1 MAICD
6 VWVIGDTFL
15 REALPVLQS
24 IKTQAVENH
33 TIKPFLYEYYNL
45 IPLFASSNSY
55 TKSFIAKTFNKLV
68 AKMNNRTMLP
78 KYMIIA
84 LDKDIIENLKQDDFG
99 IQNLMHDAVHW
110 LARNFEISLDLRRA
124 DIKEKNPGALWS
136 SAEPRLVWVKMIT
149 RPMIKNRGHIFSHCK
164 KFNDIIEDL
173 IHTYK
178 HTHVLPVE
186 FPDNKKLFERSGNL
200 TNKGRVM
207 FWREV
212 NIQMRVFDG
221 NKTNLRPDEDN
232 KKNKDDEFSASNNH
246 QKRSQKSTSRD
257 ERSTEHKGSYKG
269 GDRGDGASS
278 IFKWLNQAIQ
288 TSC

>member
-24 IKTQAVENH
+24 IKTQAAENN

-45 IPLFASSNSY
+45 IPLFTSSNSY
-55 TKSFIAKTFNKLV
+55 TKSFIAKIFNKLV
-68 AKMNNRTMLP
+68 AEMNNRAMLP

-186 FPDNKKLFERSGNL
+186 FPDNKELFERSGNL

-232 KKNKDDEFSASNNH
+232 K
-246 QKRSQKSTSRD
+246 
-257 ERSTEHKGSYKG
+257 
-269 GDRGDGASS
+269 
-278 IFKWLNQAIQ
+278 
-288 TSC
+288 